1 MSDFSDA
8 YCVIGSGLS
17 GVSAARGLIDA
28 GKKVLM
34 LDVGLELPKKNAERV
49 DVLASKPAWKWKS
62 SEKDILTE
70 GVEASAGG
78 VKEKFLFG
86 SNFASRVLDQFPR
99 ELIESKFY
107 MSFARNGLGNIWGG
121 GLLPVHAEDMRDW
134 PITPQELEPYYSKV
148 LRYAPLSGRSDSLEK
163 TYPLYCKP
171 SFHAPSKQAS
181 ALLSKLER
189 NGRKLEDSGLSF
201 GASRLAARFHG
212 RKEGYECQYCGMC
225 LHGCPYGI
233 AYSGSETLDELEQ
246 DGNFTYQKGFL
257 VKRLEPETDGVVIY
271 GTDPKSGQA
280 LEPVR
285 VKKAFL
291 AAGVFSTT
299 KIMLES
305 LGIKEKSV
313 RVLNSDQF
321 YTPLFSM
328 RGMPRVTEESLHAM
342 CQIFLI
348 LRNKG
353 LSPYTIHFS
362 LYTYNQLYKQALD
375 GILGPTAGLFS
386 PFVKLFLSRLFFSI
400 SYLHSS
406 ESSYLEARL
415 KNDAQG
421 TMVVNSVAAPE
432 AIDVMNRG
440 RMHLLKLSPYTGLV
454 PVLGYKGQK
463 IPGAGNHSGGSFPMK
478 QNPKGLETDSLG
490 RVPGFSNVHLVDAS
504 ILSSVP
510 ATSITFSIM
519 ANALRIAD
527 CVGNDER

>member
-1 MSDFSDA
+1 MSDFADV

-34 LDVGLELPKKNAERV
+34 LDVGLELPKENADRV
-49 DVLASKPAWKWKS
+49 GVLASKPAWKWKS
-62 SEKDILTE
+62 DEKDILTE

-99 ELIESKFY
+99 ELINSKFY

-121 GLLPVHAEDMRDW
+121 GLLPVHAEDMKDW
-134 PITPQELEPYYSKV
+134 PVAPAELEPYYSKV
-148 LRYAPLSGRSDSLEK
+148 LEYAPLSGRHDTLEK
-163 TYPLYCKP
+163 MYPLYCRP

-181 ALLSKLER
+181 ALLCRMER
-189 NGRKLEDSGLSF
+189 NEQELEEAGLSF

-233 AYSGSETLDELEQ
+233 AYSGSETLAELKK
-246 DGNFTYQKGFL
+246 DANFTYRKGFL
-257 VKRLEPETDGVVIY
+257 VKKIEPVADGVVLY
-271 GTDPKSGQA
+271 GTNPDSGA
-280 LEPVR
+280 SLEPVR

-291 AAGVFSTT
+291 AAGVFATT

-305 LGIKEKSV
+305 LNLKEKTV

-328 RGMPRVTEESLHAM
+328 RGMPGVTDENLHAM
-342 CQIFLI
+342 CQIFLL

-353 LSPYTIHFS
+353 VSPYTIHFS

-375 GILGPTAGLFS
+375 GILGPVAGLAS
-386 PFVKLFLSRLFFSI
+386 PFVKFFLSRLYFSI

-415 KNDAQG
+415 KDDTQG
-421 TMVVNSVAAPE
+421 TLAVNSVEAPA
-432 AIDVMNRG
+432 AIDVMNKG
-440 RMHLLKLSPYTGLV
+440 RMQLLKLAPKTGLV

-478 QNPKGLETDSLG
+478 HNPQGLETDSLG
-490 RVPGFSNVHLVDAS
+490 RVPDFDNVHLVDAS

-527 CVGNDER
+527 RVGKDF